1 MEKKIYLTIIN
12 IYFLICGIILLLVG
26 LVIGL
31 LLAASIKTITD
42 TISSLSGKEVML
54 MFASFMYVVSLLIS
68 GIFYIPMGI
77 LELKHRKKP
86 EKAKQIKEL
95 GIIGI
100 ILSIIVF
107 VISLFTGAW
116 PIKVWFFVNIIIMA
130 VYYYIADHNLQ
141 KNKN

>member
-1 MEKKIYLTIIN
+1 MKKKIYLTIVN

-26 LVIGL
+26 LIIGL

-42 TISSLSGKEVML
+42 TVPSLSGKEVML
-54 MFASFMYVVSLLIS
+54 MFASFMYVVSLLAS

-77 LELKHRKKP
+77 LGLKHRKKP

-107 VISLFTGAW
+107 VISLFTGTW
-116 PIKVWFFVNIIIMA
+116 PIKVWFFVNVIIMA
-130 VYYYIADHNLQ
+130 VYYYIADQNLQ